1 MYLDSICR
9 GRNGRPS
16 WTWEQPSSADRRAQ
30 FESLNSKPA
39 VLRTWTAGDGC
50 PYVNCEFRP
59 ISAAALDWLAVESP
73 ANPSLRGSAVGLF
86 LFDVCEEMRL
96 DELRS
101 ILGARRLGEGLKHAA
116 AEQLFFERPPVVED
130 AQLPGHADAQVRIKY
145 YDYGVVSVLFEFPFA
160 GEWQDL
166 IALSCRWISET
177 ELQTRAETIAKEKVE
192 RTRSALIKPYEK
204 WLSEDYFI
212 FFMREISGTP
222 PATQLLSSCGQQ
234 IAQVVRG
241 ENAALSDGERS
252 EVLQSAM
259 SYYPND
265 VAVLGWNAAFV
276 YDSLSGSET
285 TMQLLEYA
293 NSQLLEFRY
302 YDNLL
307 TQELAVVSD
316 SLGKK
321 STLFGRWRLPGEASR
336 LQTVLLDVTEL
347 TERADNAFKFL
358 SDMFSARLYRLAASK
373 IGVPDY
379 KSLTQ
384 EKLRTAED
392 LYRFLI
398 DQFHQ
403 SRTFILESVVVLILL
418 IELVYVFHGK
428 M

>member
-1 MYLDSICR
+1 MCIRD
-9 GRNGRPS
+9 
-16 WTWEQPSSADRRAQ
+16 
-30 FESLNSKPA
+30 
-39 VLRTWTAGDGC
+39 
-50 PYVNCEFRP
+50 
-59 ISAAALDWLAVESP
+59 
-73 ANPSLRGSAVGLF
+73 
-86 LFDVCEEMRL
+86 
-96 DELRS
+96 S

-130 AQLPGHADAQVRIKY
+130 AQLGGHPDSQVRIKY

-160 GEWQDL
+160 GEWPDL

-177 ELQTRAETIAKEKVE
+177 DLQSRAEAIIKEKFQ
-192 RTRSALIKPYEK
+192 RMRPALIKPYET

-212 FFMREISGTP
+212 FFMREISGNP
-222 PATQLLSSCGQQ
+222 SAAQLLTSCGQQ

-241 ENAALSDGERS
+241 ENSILSDGERS

-307 TQELAVVSD
+307 TRELAGVYD
-316 SLGKK
+316 SLEKK
-321 STLFGRWRLPGEASR
+321 SLFGRWRLPQEASR

-347 TERADNAFKFL
+347 TERADNAIKFL
-358 SDMFSARLYRLAASK
+358 SDMFSARLYRLAANK
-373 IGVPDY
+373 IGVHDY
-379 KSLTQ
+379 KSLAK

-403 SRTFILESVVVLILL
+403 SRTFVLESIVVLILL

>member
-1 MYLDSICR
+1 
-9 GRNGRPS
+9 
-16 WTWEQPSSADRRAQ
+16 
-30 FESLNSKPA
+30 
-39 VLRTWTAGDGC
+39 
-50 PYVNCEFRP
+50 
-59 ISAAALDWLAVESP
+59 VESP
-73 ANPSLRGSAVGLF
+73 ANPALRGSAVGLF
-86 LFDVCEEMRL
+86 LFDVCEEMHL

-130 AQLPGHADAQVRIKY
+130 AKLPGHPDAQVRIKY

-160 GEWQDL
+160 GEWADL
-166 IALSCRWISET
+166 ISLSSRWISET
-177 ELQTRAETIAKEKVE
+177 DLQNRAEAIAKERVE
-192 RTRSALIKPYEK
+192 RARAALIKPYAS

-212 FFMREISGTP
+212 FFMREIGGSP
-222 PATQLLSSCGQQ
+222 SATQLLNACGQQ

-241 ENAALSDGERS
+241 ENSALSDGERS

-276 YDSLSGSET
+276 YDSISGSET

-307 TQELAVVSD
+307 TRELAGVYD
-316 SLGKK
+316 SLEKK
-321 STLFGRWRLPGEASR
+321 SLFGRWRLPQEASR

-347 TERADNAFKFL
+347 TERADNAIKFL
-358 SDMFSARLYRLAASK
+358 SDMFSARLYRLAALK

-379 KSLTQ
+379 KSLAK

-392 LYRFLI
+392 L
-398 DQFHQ
+398 
-403 SRTFILESVVVLILL
+403 
-418 IELVYVFHGK
+418 
-428 M
+428 

>member
-1 MYLDSICR
+1 M
-9 GRNGRPS
+9 
-16 WTWEQPSSADRRAQ
+16 ESS
-30 FESLNSKPA
+30 P
-39 VLRTWTAGDGC
+39 
-50 PYVNCEFRP
+50 
-59 ISAAALDWLAVESP
+59 
-73 ANPSLRGSAVGLF
+73 NPTLRGSAVGLF

-130 AQLPGHADAQVRIKY
+130 AQLGGHPDSQVRIKY

-177 ELQTRAETIAKEKVE
+177 DLQSRAEAIIKEKFQ
-192 RTRSALIKPYEK
+192 RMRPALIKPYET

-212 FFMREISGTP
+212 FFMREIGGNLS
-222 PATQLLSSCGQQ
+222 ASNLLTSCGQQ

-241 ENAALSDGERS
+241 ENSVLSDGERS

-276 YDSLSGSET
+276 YDSISGSET

-307 TQELAVVSD
+307 TRELAGVYD
-316 SLGKK
+316 SLEAK
-321 STLFGRWRLPGEASR
+321 SLFGRWRLPQEASR

-347 TERADNAFKFL
+347 TERADNAIKFL
-358 SDMFSARLYRLAASK
+358 SDMFSARLYRLAANK
-373 IGVPDY
+373 IGVHDY
-379 KSLTQ
+379 KSLAK

-398 DQFHQ
+398 DEFHQ
-403 SRTFILESVVVLILL
+403 SRTFVLESIVVLILL

>member
-1 MYLDSICR
+1 M
-9 GRNGRPS
+9 
-16 WTWEQPSSADRRAQ
+16 
-30 FESLNSKPA
+30 
-39 VLRTWTAGDGC
+39 
-50 PYVNCEFRP
+50 
-59 ISAAALDWLAVESP
+59 ESP

-130 AQLPGHADAQVRIKY
+130 AQLGGHPDSQVRIKY

-160 GEWQDL
+160 GEWPDL

-177 ELQTRAETIAKEKVE
+177 DLQSRAEAIIKEKFQ
-192 RTRSALIKPYEK
+192 RMRPALIKPYET

-212 FFMREISGTP
+212 FFMREISGNP
-222 PATQLLSSCGQQ
+222 SAAQLLTSCGQQ

-241 ENAALSDGERS
+241 ENSILSDGERS

-307 TQELAVVSD
+307 TRELAGVYD
-316 SLGKK
+316 SLEKK
-321 STLFGRWRLPGEASR
+321 SLFGRWRLPQEASR

-347 TERADNAFKFL
+347 TERADNAIKFL
-358 SDMFSARLYRLAASK
+358 SDMFSARLYRLAANK
-373 IGVPDY
+373 IGVHDY
-379 KSLTQ
+379 KSLAK

-403 SRTFILESVVVLILL
+403 SRTFVLESIVVLILL

>member
-1 MYLDSICR
+1 MD
-9 GRNGRPS
+9 
-16 WTWEQPSSADRRAQ
+16 
-30 FESLNSKPA
+30 
-39 VLRTWTAGDGC
+39 
-50 PYVNCEFRP
+50 
-59 ISAAALDWLAVESP
+59 SAANIA
-73 ANPSLRGSAVGLF
+73 LRGSAVGLF
-86 LFDVCEEMRL
+86 LFDVCEEVRL
-96 DELRS
+96 DELRT

-116 AEQLFFERPPVVED
+116 AEQIFFERPPVVERLSFPGQ
-130 AQLPGHADAQVRIKY
+130 AQAQVRVKY

-160 GEWQDL
+160 GSWPDL
-166 IALSCRWISET
+166 IALSCKWISGT
-177 ELQTRAETIAKEKVE
+177 DLPNRAEEIAKQRVS
-192 RTRSALIKPYEK
+192 RTQAALVKPYNT

-212 FFMREISGTP
+212 FFMREIDGNPT
-222 PATQLLSSCGQQ
+222 AGQLLGASGSQ

-241 ENAALSDGERS
+241 ENAMLSDDERR

-265 VAVLGWNAAFV
+265 LAVLGWNAAFV
-276 YDSLSGSET
+276 YDSLAGSET

-302 YDNLL
+302 YDELL
-307 TQELAVVSD
+307 TRELARVYD
-316 SLGKK
+316 SLGQN
-321 STLFGRWRLPGEASR
+321 TNVIGRWRLPREASR

-347 TERADNAFKFL
+347 TERADNAIKFL
-358 SDMFSARLYRLAASK
+358 SDMFSARLYRLAATK
-373 IGVPDY
+373 VGVPDY

-403 SRTFILESVVVLILL
+403 SRTFWLEALVVLILL
-418 IELVYVFHGK
+418 VELVYVFHGK